1 MATTRP
7 IAATE
12 STEPTID
19 LLGRPP
25 ITYQSALDTD
35 SNIIHE
41 VEHARAAKAQYQQL
55 WGERCVIGA
64 LVKHH
69 LGLDDRDTCIV
80 ADSHQW
86 IRGSFNICIPIEV
99 KSQSPGSCRKV
110 MLRCAMPYKLAEAAN
125 PGSVDEK
132 TSCEVG
138 TYAWIQERCPDI
150 RIPHLYGFGFCNHR
164 HV

>member
-1 MATTRP
+1 MAATP
-7 IAATE
+7 AAATE
-12 STEPTID
+12 PTAPTID

-41 VEHARAAKAQYQQL
+41 AAYVPAAEAQYQQL
-55 WGERCVIGA
+55 WREKCTIQA
-64 LVKHH
+64 LIKHH
-69 LGLDDRDTCIV
+69 LGLDERDVCIV
-80 ADSHQW
+80 ARPREW
-86 IRGSFNICIPIEV
+86 LRGNFNICIPIEV

-110 MLRCAMPYKLAEAAN
+110 ILRCPMPYKLADGRN

-132 TSCEVG
+132 MSCEVG
-138 TYAWIQERCPDI
+138 TYAWMQERCPDI
-150 RIPHLYGFGFCNHR
+150 RIPHLYGFGFPDHR